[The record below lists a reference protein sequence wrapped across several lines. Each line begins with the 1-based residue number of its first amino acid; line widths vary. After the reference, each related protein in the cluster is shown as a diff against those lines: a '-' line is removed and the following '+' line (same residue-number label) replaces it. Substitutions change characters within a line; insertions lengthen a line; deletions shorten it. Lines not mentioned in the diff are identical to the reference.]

1 MGDSLREAYT
11 RVMGKVWRGYDYRNV
26 PQSYVQ
32 ARQACKAIWAMHF
45 PKRKFPYEC
54 VRTSGNRDTW
64 VRSVMH
70 PPKRGRTRNRRIQT
84 LFINPEQPW
93 SEINHTWSHWCSYRD
108 GNPKQHC
115 DRHLE
120 MERLGAEL
128 LKRRYIRS

>member
-1 MGDSLREAYT
+1 MSDSLREAYT
-11 RVMGKVWRGYDYRNV
+11 RVMGKSWRGYDYRNV

-32 ARQACKAIWAMHF
+32 ARQACKAIWKMHF
-45 PKRKFPYEC
+45 PKRKFPYQC

-64 VRSVMH
+64 VR
-70 PPKRGRTRNRRIQT
+70 RQT
-84 LFINPEQPW
+84 LYINPEQPW
-93 SEINHTWSHWCSYRD
+93 SEINHTWSHWCSYRA
-108 GNPKQHC
+108 GNGKQHC